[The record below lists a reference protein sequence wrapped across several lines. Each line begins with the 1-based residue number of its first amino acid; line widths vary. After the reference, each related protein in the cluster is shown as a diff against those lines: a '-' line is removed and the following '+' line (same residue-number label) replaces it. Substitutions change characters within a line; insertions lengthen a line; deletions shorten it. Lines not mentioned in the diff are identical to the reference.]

1 MSGHSKWAQI
11 KRQKGVADQKRGQA
25 FTKMANAITIAV
37 RQGGGV
43 GDPNQNFR
51 LRLEV
56 EKARSINMPKE
67 NIQRAIDRGMGKGEK
82 DIELAEVVY
91 EGFGPSGT
99 AIIVEAVTDNK
110 NRTTPEVKSLLD
122 KNGGSLA
129 TPGAV
134 SYQFQQMGQ
143 ITVAKN
149 GNSIDDI
156 FIAAVDGG
164 AIDIEEAGEEVFI
177 YADVV
182 NLSAVKEA
190 VQKEFVITSSEVIR
204 KPTISVSITDK
215 GQAKKILDL
224 MEKIESH
231 DDVQKVYANFDI
243 ADELLTE

>member
-25 FTKMANAITIAV
+25 FTKMAKAITIAV
-37 RQGGGV
+37 HQGGGI

-51 LRLEV
+51 LRLEI

-67 NIQRAIDRGMGKGEK
+67 NIQRAIDRGMGKGDK

-110 NRTTPEVKSLLD
+110 NRTTPEVKSLFD

-134 SYQFQQMGQ
+134 SYQFQQVGQ
-143 ITVAKN
+143 ITVTKN
-149 GNSIDDI
+149 GNTIDDI
-156 FIAAVDGG
+156 FIFAADAG
-164 AIDIEEAGEEVFI
+164 ATDVEDAGNEVFI
-177 YADVV
+177 YTDVA
-182 NLSAVKEA
+182 NLSVVKEA
-190 VQKEFVITSSEVIR
+190 VQKQYTVTSSEVIR
-204 KPTISVSITDK
+204 KPTVSVGITDET
-215 GQAKKILDL
+215 QAKKIVDL
-224 MEKIESH
+224 MEKLESNE
-231 DDVQKVYANFDI
+231 DVQKVYANFDI